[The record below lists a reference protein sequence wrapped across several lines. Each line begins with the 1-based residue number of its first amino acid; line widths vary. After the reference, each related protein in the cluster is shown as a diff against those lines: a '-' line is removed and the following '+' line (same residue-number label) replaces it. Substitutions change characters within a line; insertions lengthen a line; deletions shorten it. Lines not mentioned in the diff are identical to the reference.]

1 VTYPAFNPTKQQ
13 LVVVSHEASAF
24 ITACPGAGKTRTM
37 VERARQIVDRAPDR
51 RGVAFLSFTN
61 AAVDELEGRLRT
73 FGILPTPIFPSF
85 IGTFDRFLWQF
96 LIAPF
101 GIEGC
106 ASPPRLVPDKET
118 WEIIPFD
125 GAQAL
130 PLSCF
135 DRTTGKLDAALAK
148 DLNFD
153 VAARSCTAHEAMA
166 MSVIKGAYQ
175 SGLVD
180 FDDVRASVKQKL
192 ADPNF
197 SKQVGAALAA
207 RFSEIFVDEAQDCN
221 PADLMIVDWLM
232 KAGIVVKVICDPN
245 QSIYKFRGGV
255 TDELLKFA
263 DTFSAANRL
272 PMSGN
277 FRSTPAICSAVVA
290 LRPPAMR
297 TDPDEPLGKHKSDPM
312 PIYIL
317 SYGGKGVSPAIGR
330 EFSKLV
336 KDCDIPLYLAPVLS
350 STRSSGAKAIGQPTL
365 GETTHMTLRLAEA
378 VMNYHFAFAV
388 GNRRKAL
395 EKLHRVVLL
404 VQGRI
409 AALSEYEDYLT
420 KEGFADGSWRPEI
433 IEIANAL
440 SFDPF
445 ASADKWLERA
455 RALLAPGLVGNATI
469 NQRLRNSDKLEAALA
484 KAPEDSPPARTIH
497 SVKGLE
503 FPGVCVVLTSQK
515 AGQIL
520 DSLEGKGTGE
530 GEEDARK
537 IYVACSRAER
547 LLAIAVPKSNA
558 PRLMTLLT
566 STGATCE
573 LRQLQSG

>member
-1 VTYPAFNPTKQQ
+1 MTYPAFNPTKQQ
-13 LVVVSHEASAF
+13 LAVVGHETSAF

-37 VERARQIVDRAPDR
+37 VERARQIIDRAPDR

-85 IGTFDRFLWQF
+85 IGTFDRFLWHF

-106 ASPPRLVPDKET
+106 ASPPRLVPDKES

-125 GAQAL
+125 DAQAL

-148 DLNFD
+148 EFNFD
-153 VAARSCTAHEAMA
+153 VATRNVSPYEAAAVRRIKAAHR
-166 MSVIKGAYQ
+166 

-180 FDDVRASVKQKL
+180 FDDVRASVKHKL
-192 ADPNF
+192 SDPNF
-197 SKQVGAALAA
+197 SQRVGAALAA

-263 DTFSAANRL
+263 DTFSDANRL

-290 LRPPAMR
+290 LRPPSMR
-297 TDPDEPLGKHKSDPM
+297 TDPDEPLGKHKSDTT
-312 PIYIL
+312 PIHIL
-317 SYGGKGVSPAIGR
+317 SYAGKGVSPAIGR

-336 KDCDIPLYLAPVLS
+336 KDCGIPLYLTPVLS
-350 STRSSGAKAIGQPTL
+350 STRASGAKSIGQPTL

-404 VQGRI
+404 AQGRI
-409 AALSEYEDYLT
+409 ASSSEYEDYLAN
-420 KEGFADGSWRPEI
+420 EGLADGSWRPDI
-433 IEIANAL
+433 IEIANGL

-445 ASADKWLERA
+445 ASSDQLLERA
-455 RALLAPGLVGNATI
+455 RDLLAPGLVGAGTI
-469 NQRLRNSDKLEAALA
+469 KQRLRNSDKLGTALA

-520 DSLEGKGTGE
+520 DSLEGKGSGE
-530 GEEDARK
+530 GDEDARK
-537 IYVACSRAER
+537 LYVACSRAER

-558 PRLMTLLT
+558 GRLMTLLT
-566 STGATCE
+566 SLGAECE
-573 LRQLQSG
+573 LHQLQSG

>member
-1 VTYPAFNPTKQQ
+1 MTYPTFNPTKQQ
-13 LVVVSHEASAF
+13 LAVVSHEASAF

-37 VERARQIVDRAPDR
+37 VERARRIVDRAPDH

-61 AAVDELEGRLRT
+61 AAVDELEGRLRA
-73 FGILPTPIFPSF
+73 FGVLPTPIFPSF
-85 IGTFDRFLWQF
+85 IGTFDRFLWHF
-96 LIAPF
+96 LTAPF

-106 ASPPRLVPDKET
+106 ESPPRLVPDKET
-118 WEIIPFD
+118 WEIVPFD

-135 DRTTGKLDAALAK
+135 DRATGKLDAALAK
-148 DLNFD
+148 DFRFD
-153 VAARSCTAHEAMA
+153 VATRSCSAHEAMA
-166 MSVIKGAYQ
+166 MRVIKNAHR

-180 FDDVRASVKQKL
+180 FDDVRASVKRKL
-192 ADPNF
+192 TDPIF
-197 SKQVGAALAA
+197 SQRVGMALSA
-207 RFSEIFVDEAQDCN
+207 RFREIFVDEAQDCN
-221 PADLMIVDWLM
+221 PDDLMIVHWLM

-263 DTFSAANRL
+263 DTFSDANRL

-297 TDPDEPLGKHKSDPM
+297 KDPDEPLGKYKSDAT

-317 SYGGKGVSPAIGR
+317 SYAGKGVSPAIGR
-330 EFSKLV
+330 EFSKIV
-336 KDCDIPLYLAPVLS
+336 TDCGFPLHLTPVLS
-350 STRSSGAKAIGQPTL
+350 STRSSGARAIGQPTL
-365 GETTHMTLRLAEA
+365 GETTHMTLILAEA

-409 AALSEYEDYLT
+409 ASASEYEDYLAN
-420 KEGFADGSWRPEI
+420 EGLADGSWRPAI
-433 IEIANAL
+433 IELANGL

-445 ASADKWLERA
+445 ASSDQWLKCA
-455 RALLAPGLVGNATI
+455 RDLLAPGLVGDGTI
-469 NQRLRNSDKLEAALA
+469 KQRLRNSDKLGTALA
-484 KAPEDSPPARTIH
+484 KAPADSPPARTIH
-497 SVKGLE
+497 SVKGSE

-520 DSLEGKGTGE
+520 DNLEGKGAGE

-547 LLAIAVPKSNA
+547 LLAIAVPKGSA
-558 PRLMTLLT
+558 ARLMALLT
-566 STGATCE
+566 STGATFE